1 MLTTLPLALQFRQHA
16 RPLRLCGGRRTPLHS
31 RYASV
36 YSFNVGDSDFQN
48 QIDTLIHMSDRAL
61 NVLELITPEIQGVVE
76 KHVSGALFNVIAEVE
91 DIKAF
96 AYEMQMQGEKDGK

>member
-1 MLTTLPLALQFRQHA
+1 MMKDNQTQTKPAKLTVDFSHRFANA
-16 RPLRLCGGRRTPLHS
+16 
-31 RYASV
+31 
-36 YSFNVGDSDFQN
+36 GDSEFQN

-61 NVLELITPEIQGVVE
+61 NVLELITPEIQGAVQ

-96 AYEMQMQGEKDGK
+96 AYAMQMQGDTDGK